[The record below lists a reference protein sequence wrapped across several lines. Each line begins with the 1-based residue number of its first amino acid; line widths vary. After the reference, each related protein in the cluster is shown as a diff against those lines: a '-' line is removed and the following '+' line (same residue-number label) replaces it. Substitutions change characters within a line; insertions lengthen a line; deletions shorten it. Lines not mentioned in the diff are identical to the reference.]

1 MLKKKNFLIKSTD
14 KNLLKRKRLKL
25 PFFYFPIFENKTI
38 VMNRSFTSI
47 FIFLISV
54 SIWSQAP
61 QKLSSVEI
69 YEQVQKLNFLGKV
82 LYVAAHPDDENTKL
96 ITYFSNHYHAQTAYL
111 SLTRGDG
118 GQNLI

>member
-1 MLKKKNFLIKSTD
+1 MKKHILFLF
-14 KNLLKRKRLKL
+14 LLLTNTL
-25 PFFYFPIFENKTI
+25 
-38 VMNRSFTSI
+38 
-47 FIFLISV
+47 
-54 SIWSQAP
+54 WSQAP
-61 QKLSSVEI
+61 QKLNAVEI

-118 GQNLI
+118 GQRPSERKHPNVIKKATRLQSFAP